1 MDNFYTAKTLAQSIF
16 NFNNFAQ
23 PRMNF
28 GNQYCRKFEEFSSR
42 SFQSEAYGVSERKC
56 HFDKLPEQREFDF
69 QTKYK
74 TDLCRNWEFEMSCP
88 YGEHVNNIED
98 DI

>member
-23 PRMNF
+23 P
-28 GNQYCRKFEEFSSR
+28 R

-69 QTKYK
+69 
-74 TDLCRNWEFEMSCP
+74 
-88 YGEHVNNIED
+88 
-98 DI
+98 

>member
-23 PRMNF
+23 P
-28 GNQYCRKFEEFSSR
+28 R